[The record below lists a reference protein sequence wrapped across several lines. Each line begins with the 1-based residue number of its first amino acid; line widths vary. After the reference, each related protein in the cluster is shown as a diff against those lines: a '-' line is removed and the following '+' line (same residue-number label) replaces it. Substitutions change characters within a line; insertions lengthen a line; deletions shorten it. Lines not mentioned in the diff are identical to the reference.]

1 MAPLDAEVALTDKYR
16 VSRGAALMNG
26 MQALVRLVIEQ
37 ADADK
42 EAGLNT
48 GGYVSG
54 YRGSPIGGF
63 DMELFRNKAELD
75 PRNVV
80 FNPGLNED
88 LAATAVGGT
97 QTLLDIDDPTVEG
110 IFALWYGKG
119 PGVDRSMDAIR
130 HVSLAGC
137 SEKGGVV
144 LLLGDDPLCKSSTT
158 AHQSEQAMIHASV
171 PVVYPA
177 SVHEYVPIGMHAIA
191 MSRFSGA
198 PVAFKIVTDTAD
210 SAATVLL
217 DRLRPEI
224 TLPEKPEFEVS
235 LNYVPETVPYLVQER
250 RLAVRLEACKRY
262 ARANRLNA
270 AVFEPKGEK
279 RLGIVAVGKGYSDA
293 HAALRLLGLSD
304 EAAAA
309 KGIGLYRMQMVWPVE
324 EKTLLAFAEQ
334 YDELLILEEKR
345 PIVETEV
352 ARLLVNRDGPKPLLV
367 GKTDEQGAP
376 LVQDWGELTPEHCA
390 EVIAKRALFR
400 GVEGL
405 SGPAPEAPL
414 GNAPSLA
421 RSPWFCAGCPHNRS
435 TKLPE
440 GSTAGAGIGC
450 HAMAIFFDPKTQY
463 FTQMG
468 AEGMHWV
475 GRAPFSG
482 RKHMFQNLGDGTYTH
497 SGLLAIKAAV
507 AAGTNITYKILYND
521 AVAMTGGQ
529 AMEGGPLPADIAAQ
543 VLSVGVKRV
552 VVVSDDVE
560 ATKETGD
567 WPKGNVAF
575 HDRSEHIL
583 VQTQLREE
591 EGATVLL
598 YVQTCAAEKR
608 RRRKRGK
615 FPDPPKRVVI
625 NPAVCEGCGDCG
637 IKSNC
642 VAVKPLDTPFGTKRQ
657 IDQTACNKDYSCLEG
672 FCPSFVTVE
681 GEASDPLAGK
691 SKGILHQ
698 PPEDLP
704 PASLAKAEDFAAV
717 VTGIGGT
724 GVVTV
729 AAVLAMAARLE
740 GLSALTLDQTGLS
753 QKNGAV
759 QSHLQIGPRALD
771 DRPARVAR
779 GTGTLL
785 LACDMLTGAQDDA
798 LSRISPE
805 GGMAIA
811 NGRVEPLPAFAIDPN
826 ARADGEELVAR
837 LESRLG
843 KDKVVVRD
851 VAELSA
857 QLVGDGMGQNMM
869 LVGVACQAGALPIA
883 AEAIEKAIR
892 LNGAAVEMNLAA
904 FRWGR
909 WLVADPAKAEAL
921 TAEARQPSWQTESYD
936 DLVKRF
942 EANLTGYQSARYAK
956 RFRDALAKVEAAEEK
971 HWPGRRELS
980 RIAARALHKTMH
992 VKDEYEVAR
1001 LHRSKAWKDQLA
1013 REFAPDVKVTHHL
1026 APPMFSKTDPVTG
1039 HPRKS
1044 PYSAKLVQPAFALLA
1059 RFKGLRGT
1067 PLDVFGRSEERREE
1081 RALVD
1086 EVEALTATV
1095 AERLKPETEALSR
1108 EILEL
1113 PLEVKGYG
1121 HVKKANLDRVRPRWR
1136 ELLANLSSGPAPR
1149 AEAA

>member
-1 MAPLDAEVALTDKYR
+1 MAPLDAEVALSDKYR

-42 EAGLNT
+42 AAGLNT

-63 DMELFRNKAELD
+63 DMELARNKAELE
-75 PRNVV
+75 PRGVV

-97 QTLLDIDDPTVEG
+97 QTLLDVDDPTVEG

-137 SEKGGVV
+137 SETGGVV
-144 LLLGDDPLCKSSTT
+144 FLLGDDPLCKSSTT

-171 PVVYPA
+171 PVFYPA
-177 SVHEYVPIGMHAIA
+177 SVHEYVPLGMHAIA

-198 PVAFKIVTDTAD
+198 PAAIKIVTDTAD

-235 LNYVPETVPYLVQER
+235 LNFVHGLVPYLVQER

-262 ARANRLNA
+262 VRANRLNA
-270 AVFEPKGEK
+270 PVFEPKGEK
-279 RLGIVAVGKGYSDA
+279 RLGVVAVGKGYSDA
-293 HAALRLLGLSD
+293 HAGLRLLGLSD

-334 YDELLILEEKR
+334 YDEVLILEEKR
-345 PIVETEV
+345 PIVETELG
-352 ARLLVNRDGPKPLLV
+352 RLMVNREGPRPLLT
-367 GKTDEQGAP
+367 GKTDETGAP
-376 LVQDWGELTPEHCA
+376 LVQDWGELTPEHAA
-390 EVIAKRALFR
+390 EVIARRAMFR

-405 SGPAPEAPL
+405 TPPAPEAPL

-450 HAMAIFFDPKTQY
+450 HAMAIYFDPNTQY

-482 RKHMFQNLGDGTYTH
+482 RAHMFQNLGDGTYTH

-529 AMEGGPLPADIAAQ
+529 PMEGQPLPADIAAQ

-552 VVVSDDVE
+552 VVVSDDIE
-560 ATKETGD
+560 ATQETGD
-567 WPKGNVAF
+567 WPAGNVAF
-575 HDRSEHIL
+575 HDRADHIQ

-591 EGATVLL
+591 SGTTVLL

-608 RRRKRGK
+608 RRRKRNK

-625 NPAVCEGCGDCG
+625 NPEVCEGCGDCG
-637 IKSNC
+637 LKSNC
-642 VAVKPLDTPFGTKRQ
+642 VAVKPLDTPLGTKRR

-681 GEASDPLAGK
+681 GEAADPLAGK

-698 PPEDLP
+698 PPEDI
-704 PASLAKAEDFAAV
+704 PAAPLAQAEDFAAV

-779 GTGTLL
+779 GTGRLL

-805 GGMAIA
+805 GGLAVA

-826 ARADGEELVAR
+826 ARADGEQLVAR

-843 KDKVVVRD
+843 KDRVIVRD
-851 VAELSA
+851 VADLA
-857 QLVGDGMGQNMM
+857 TQLVGDGMGQNMM
-869 LVGVACQAGALPIA
+869 LVGVACQAGALPISP
-883 AEAIEKAIR
+883 EGIEKAIN

-909 WLVADPAKAEAL
+909 WLVADRARADALVADADRPAWESESYEDLVARFERNL
-921 TAEARQPSWQTESYD
+921 TA
-936 DLVKRF
+936 
-942 EANLTGYQSARYAK
+942 YQSARYAA
-956 RFRDALAKVEAAEEK
+956 RFRAALAPVERAEEA
-971 HWPGRRELS
+971 HWPGRREVS
-980 RIAARALHKTMH
+980 RLAARALHKTMH

-1001 LHRSKAWKDQLA
+1001 LHRSAAWKAQLK
-1013 REFAPDVKVTHHL
+1013 REFAPDAKLTYHL
-1026 APPMFSKTDPVTG
+1026 APPTTSKIDPVTG

-1044 PYSAKLVQPAFALLA
+1044 PFAGRLMSPAFEVLK
-1059 RFKGLRGT
+1059 RFKVLRGT

-1081 RALVD
+1081 RALIP
-1086 EVEALTATV
+1086 EVEAMLAAV
-1095 AERLKPETEALSR
+1095 AAELRPETEALAR

-1121 HVKKANLDRVRPRWR
+1121 HVKKANLERVRPRWT
-1136 ELLANLSSGPAPR
+1136 ELLSNLSKAPENR